1 MILVCF
7 GKEDLMANFSINLT
21 LNWENRDELQRL
33 LQNVTEAQQ
42 AFQNALKEFS
52 EFEPEI
58 HVVSGNGE
66 EE

>member
-1 MILVCF
+1 
-7 GKEDLMANFSINLT
+7 MANFSINLA

-33 LQNVTEAQQ
+33 LQNVTETQQ

-58 HVVSGNGE
+58 HVVSENRGDKNE
-66 EE
+66 TTSRTICK

>member
-1 MILVCF
+1 
-7 GKEDLMANFSINLT
+7 MASFSINLT

-33 LQNVTEAQQ
+33 LQNVTETQQ
-42 AFQNALKEFS
+42 AFENAMKEFS

-58 HVVSGNGE
+58 QVVSGNGE

>member
-1 MILVCF
+1 
-7 GKEDLMANFSINLT
+7 MANFLINLA

-33 LQNVTEAQQ
+33 LQNVTETQQ

-58 HVVSGNGE
+58 HVVSENGGE
-66 EE
+66 E